1 MARAGSSPHRRSR
14 VAEDTADLEDIAG
27 VEGMINYSGCGAA
40 SQYLPG
46 SSGVFAFPLP
56 GSWSFGSCSFY
67 GFLGRGKNY
76 CLVPLFLF
84 YVGRGEWARET
95 RNRSQGV
102 NLWLCL
108 AVLGVTQP

>member
-1 MARAGSSPHRRSR
+1 MARAESSPHRRSG

-56 GSWSFGSCSFY
+56 GSWSFDSCSFY
-67 GFLGRGKNY
+67 GFLGKRKELLP
-76 CLVPLFLF
+76 CSTVSFLC
-84 YVGRGEWARET
+84 G
-95 RNRSQGV
+95 QG
-102 NLWLCL
+102 
-108 AVLGVTQP
+108 